1 MSIELM
7 IMASAVATVAL
18 VQLFVSVRLS
28 RAVVRVDEVQ
38 QRVDERLQ
46 QLSGAME
53 LLTDTAET
61 GFSQMATALE
71 RPARRPASRTS
82 RQAVVRRITSAVK
95 QGQSFA
101 DIAAREGLSEGEVR
115 LHLQMTPPPAAS
127 SRAAAA
133 AR

>member
-7 IMASAVATVAL
+7 IMTAVIATVAL
-18 VQLFVSVRLS
+18 VQFVVSVRLS
-28 RAVVRVDEVQ
+28 RAVARVDQVHE
-38 QRVDERLQ
+38 RVDERLQ

-71 RPARRPASRTS
+71 RPARRPSTRTS

-115 LHLQMTPPPAAS
+115 LHLQMTAPPPAS

>member
-82 RQAVVRRITSAVK
+82 RQAVVRRIASAVK

-133 AR
+133 R